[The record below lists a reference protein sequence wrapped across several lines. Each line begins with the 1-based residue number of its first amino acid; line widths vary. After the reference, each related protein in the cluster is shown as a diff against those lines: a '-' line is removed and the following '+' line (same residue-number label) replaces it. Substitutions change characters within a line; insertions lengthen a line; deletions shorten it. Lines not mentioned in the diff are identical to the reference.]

1 MISRLRLFLLGILV
15 GQILMFPYVIHL
27 INTPRIV
34 AMAISDKYYN
44 HKDTQHFVIKDIPQG
59 RILEIN
65 IASFE
70 TVNAEFH
77 KLEPNDKGMV
87 DGFYNPDTN
96 RIWCVYDPLVLYHEI
111 KHATEG
117 DYHR

>member
-1 MISRLRLFLLGILV
+1 MKLKPFLLGILV
-15 GQILMFPYVIHL
+15 GQLLMFPYIIHL
-27 INTPRIV
+27 IRTPRIV
-34 AMAISDKYYN
+34 AMAISDRYYN
-44 HKDTQHFVIKDIPQG
+44 HKDTQQFVIADIPKG
-59 RILEIN
+59 NALWIN

-70 TVNAEFH
+70 TVNAKFH
-77 KLEPNDKGMV
+77 ELEPNDDGMV

-96 RIWCVYDPLVLYHEI
+96 TIWCVYDPLVLYHEI